1 MGTVGAPE
9 SMPSITAV
17 EAQLRAD
24 DRPILFLDTC
34 ILLDLIRAT
43 YRCLGIGYVQAA
55 VELHTLLTSNP
66 PQCALIVASIVS
78 TEWVDNAAK
87 VRDEVQSHLKKIQDQ
102 AEHFHEACAILG
114 ITLTFGRPF
123 YPGVGLAEKLHDLS
137 KALLDGS
144 IRLDRDA
151 ECVSRGY
158 GRVVTKTPPSKQGS
172 EVKDCV
178 IVEECL
184 ELTRQL
190 RANGFV
196 RKCVFCTSNLN
207 DYGGPDGRLH
217 PSLAPD
223 FAAVGM
229 TFTANLPWAIHEIRT

>member
-1 MGTVGAPE
+1 
-9 SMPSITAV
+9 MPSITAV
-17 EAQLRAD
+17 EAQLRVD
-24 DRPILFLDTC
+24 DRPVLFLDTC

-43 YRCLGIGYVQAA
+43 YRCLGIGYVQSA
-55 VELHTLLTSNP
+55 VELHTLLTSSP
-66 PQCALIVASIVS
+66 PQCALIIASMVP
-78 TEWVDNAAK
+78 TEWTYHAPR

-102 AEHFHEACAILG
+102 SVHFHEACAILG

-123 YPGVGLAEKLHDLS
+123 YSGVGLAESLYDLS

-144 IRLDRDA
+144 IDLDRHA
-151 ECVSRGY
+151 GCESRGV

-217 PSLAPD
+217 PALAPD
-223 FAAVGM
+223 FAAVDM
-229 TFTANLPWAIHEIRT
+229 TFTSNLPWAVHEIRA